1 MRVRVRFA
9 PATNW
14 TSFALQG
21 AGKLHT
27 FLGASD
33 DDNWDY
39 LAGQYYYNAGSQ
51 KIRIDSTVPGG
62 FLSSYSYYVYVRSV
76 SPRPA
81 TPHARTHALTLMLL
95 T

>member
-1 MRVRVRFA
+1 
-9 PATNW
+9 
-14 TSFALQG
+14 
-21 AGKLHT
+21 LHT

-33 DDNWDY
+33 DSWDY

-62 FLSSYSYYVYVRSV
+62 FLSSYSYYVYVRSF

-81 TPHARTHALTLMLL
+81 TPHARTHARTELDVADLTPDPFPGE
-95 T
+95 